1 MHHPGRSN
9 ARRQPVGDAGKIS
22 GHQADCTVCG
32 RGFAALAAAEVHAI
46 EHAGWVACTECGETM
61 PAKEYRLH
69 RKKRHT
75 RREFECP
82 CGASFYTQ
90 KKLEFHKR
98 EVHTG
103 PWYRCGRCLVICK
116 SWKAFKRH
124 AEGPLCA
131 KNNPLYTEPEP
142 GQLKRSGD
150 VPEPHIDSV
159 SVAVSVAVDEFEF
172 ESDSGSGSEAP
183 AGADSNSVSE
193 SESESEKHP
202 PQSAHRPPEPPPR
215 T

>member
-1 MHHPGRSN
+1 
-9 ARRQPVGDAGKIS
+9 
-22 GHQADCTVCG
+22 
-32 RGFAALAAAEVHAI
+32 
-46 EHAGWVACTECGETM
+46 M
-61 PAKEYRLH
+61 PEKEYRLH

-159 SVAVSVAVDEFEF
+159 SVDDSDP
-172 ESDSGSGSEAP
+172 DSGSGSESGGG
-183 AGADSNSVSE
+183 AGSASGPGGAGSASASGDPNSD
-193 SESESEKHP
+193 SESEKHP
-202 PQSAHRPPEPPPR
+202 QHSAHRPPEPSPR
-215 T
+215 P